1 MLTFNF
7 KQIERL
13 FPSFDNTTVLLWVW
27 NADKIPPHIGVS
39 VGKSYYSLTYKGV
52 EELQTS
58 SMIRKV
64 KRLQIPIL
72 FIALEKEATAE
83 SVSAIFQQFD
93 RAAPGG
99 ATCLSPVKSLFST
112 SDDIVQ
118 LAAFLSLMEQKE
130 LLKQV
135 NGMFL
140 KPEYSA
146 LPSYSW
152 MDIVQRIEVLHAEK

>member
-1 MLTFNF
+1 MLTYNFNH
-7 KQIERL
+7 IERA
-13 FPSFDNTTVLLWVW
+13 FPAFDATTVLLWVW

-39 VGKSYYSLTYKGV
+39 IGKSYYSLTYKGV

-58 SMIRKV
+58 SMLRKV

-72 FIALEKEATAE
+72 FIALEKDTTSE

-93 RAAPGG
+93 KAKPGG

-118 LAAFLSLMEQKE
+118 LASFLSLMEQKG

-140 KPEYSA
+140 NPKYNA

>member
-1 MLTFNF
+1 MLTYNF
-7 KQIERL
+7 KNIERS
-13 FPSFDNTTVLLWVW
+13 FPTFDSTTVLLWVW

-39 VGKSYYSLTYKGV
+39 LGKSYYSLTYKGV

-72 FIALEKEATAE
+72 FIALEKEVAPEDVA
-83 SVSAIFQQFD
+83 AIFSKFD
-93 RAAPGG
+93 KATPGG

-118 LAAFLSLMEQKE
+118 LASFLGLMEQKG

-140 KPEYSA
+140 KPEYDA